1 MTKPMPDTDP
11 VKREPPGEISKV
23 PNNDVGGGGR
33 PAGKP
38 EEETP
43 DSKGNRQDN
52 VQPGGDEPTS
62 R

>member
-11 VKREPPGEISKV
+11 LKREPPGEISKV
-23 PNNDVGGGGR
+23 PNNDVGGGR

-43 DSKGNRQDN
+43 DPKGDRQDN
-52 VQPGGDEPTS
+52 VRPRGDEPTS
-62 R
+62 S